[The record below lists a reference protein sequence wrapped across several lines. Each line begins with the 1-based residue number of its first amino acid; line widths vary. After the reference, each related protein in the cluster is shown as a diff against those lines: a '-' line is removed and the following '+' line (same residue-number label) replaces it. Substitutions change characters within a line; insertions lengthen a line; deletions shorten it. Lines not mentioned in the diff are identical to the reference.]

1 MICYVCYTYLKMR
14 KAAAKTTNLED
25 MERNIIALS
34 AKRQFLAATTN
45 MGFRLA
51 VTVVI
56 PIVAGVKIDE
66 RYHTSPSFT
75 LLGLMLAAFAG
86 CAAVWGT
93 IKEVNQQQLELD
105 TTRKRER
112 RIKRVS

>member
-1 MICYVCYTYLKMR
+1 M
-14 KAAAKTTNLED
+14 KTTNLED

-66 RYHTSPSFT
+66 RYNTAPSFS
-75 LLGLMLAAFAG
+75 LLGMMIAATAG
-86 CAAVWGT
+86 CAAVWTT
-93 IKEVNQQQLELD
+93 IRQVNQQQAETD
-105 TTRKRER
+105 ASAKRGRRVTR
-112 RIKRVS
+112 V